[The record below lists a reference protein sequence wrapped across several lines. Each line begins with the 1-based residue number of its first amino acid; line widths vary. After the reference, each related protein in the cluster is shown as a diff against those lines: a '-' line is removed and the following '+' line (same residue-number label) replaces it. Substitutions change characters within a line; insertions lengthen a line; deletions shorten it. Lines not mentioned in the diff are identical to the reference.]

1 MDSGVPLSGSSAAS
15 ALLTPWIFAVLG
27 VLWFLGCG
35 FVLWLAWRAARS
47 DEQTQ
52 QETQEPEAG
61 TDLGPTDRAA

>member
-1 MDSGVPLSGSSAAS
+1 
-15 ALLTPWIFAVLG
+15 LLTPWIFAVLG